1 MKHALLYLCIF
12 GIGYFALTD
21 SLLQS
26 TKIDCHSFNIEA
38 ACQEL
43 AKK

>member
-12 GIGYFALTD
+12 GIGYFAISD

-26 TKIDCHSFNIEA
+26 TKIDCFTYNVEA

-43 AKK
+43 ARK